1 MSRCSG
7 LSGRPTVTCLPSDL
21 QVLRSHVMVRVGG
34 GWDTLEH
41 YLDKHD
47 PCRCS
52 SSGRCLVGGSGP
64 WPSGPVSEAPPS
76 PGASIPTAHRLP
88 PQRAGTFSP
97 QRGSPTPS
105 PRPGSPVPGS
115 ERRGSRPEVTPI
127 SLRSTKEGPEVPLR

>member
-1 MSRCSG
+1 
-7 LSGRPTVTCLPSDL
+7 
-21 QVLRSHVMVRVGG
+21 MVRVGG

-52 SSGRCLVGGSGP
+52 STGKCPVGVWATGGRDWFLRPCRSL
-64 WPSGPVSEAPPS
+64 A
-76 PGASIPTAHRLP
+76 ASIPTAHRLP

-97 QRGSPTPS
+97 RRGSPTPS

-115 ERRGSRPEVTPI
+115 ERRGSRPEMTPI

>member
-1 MSRCSG
+1 
-7 LSGRPTVTCLPSDL
+7 
-21 QVLRSHVMVRVGG
+21 MVRVGG

-52 SSGRCLVGGSGP
+52 STSKCLMSVGRQQKGWFLRYC
-64 WPSGPVSEAPPS
+64 PSLAV
-76 PGASIPTAHRLP
+76 SIPIAHRLP
-88 PQRAGTFSP
+88 QQRAGTFSP

-115 ERRGSRPEVTPI
+115 ERRSSRPEVTPI
-127 SLRSTKEGPEVPLR
+127 SLRSTKEGPETPLR

>member
-1 MSRCSG
+1 
-7 LSGRPTVTCLPSDL
+7 
-21 QVLRSHVMVRVGG
+21 MVRVGG

-52 SSGRCLVGGSGP
+52 STGKCLVGEY
-64 WPSGPVSEAPPS
+64 WPPAGRGWSLRPYPS
-76 PGASIPTAHRLP
+76 LAVSIPTAHRLP

>member
-1 MSRCSG
+1 
-7 LSGRPTVTCLPSDL
+7 
-21 QVLRSHVMVRVGG
+21 MVRVGG

-52 SSGRCLVGGSGP
+52 STSKCLVGVWATSREGLVSKRGAGP
-64 WPSGPVSEAPPS
+64 SLAV
-76 PGASIPTAHRLP
+76 SIPTAHRLP
-88 PQRAGTFSP
+88 QQRVGTFSP

-115 ERRGSRPEVTPI
+115 ERRSSRPEVTPI
-127 SLRSTKEGPEVPLR
+127 SLRSTKEGPETPLR